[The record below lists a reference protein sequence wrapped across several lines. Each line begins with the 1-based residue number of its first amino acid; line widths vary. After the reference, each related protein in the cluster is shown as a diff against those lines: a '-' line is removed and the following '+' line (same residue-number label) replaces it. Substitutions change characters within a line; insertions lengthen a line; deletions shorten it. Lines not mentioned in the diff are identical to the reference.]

1 MFANDYS
8 QLTKDYTRFEQ
19 AVLFLEQLPRSQRQ
33 EFMLTHNYHQLAE
46 DYARIEK
53 AILFMEQNF
62 RHQPD
67 LKEVA
72 NSVGLSEFHFQR
84 LFSRWAGISPKRF
97 LQFLTVEYAKQLLD
111 ESRSVLEVTYES
123 GLSSPGRLHDLFVTC
138 EAMTPGEFKE
148 QAEGLTIT
156 YGFHPSPFG
165 ESVLAITERGICN
178 LLFISGGNRE
188 EALQELKD
196 TWPKATFRQDPT
208 QTQPFMERIFN
219 PVKHQQ
225 ALPVILK
232 GTNFQ
237 IKVWQALLKIPPGTV
252 VSYEDIATQIGQPGA
267 AQAVG
272 AAAAHNPIGYV
283 IPCHRVIRK
292 MGVFGNYHWGTARK
306 KAILGWEVAQKEGD
320 Q

>member
-1 MFANDYS
+1 MLAN
-8 QLTKDYTRFEQ
+8 
-19 AVLFLEQLPRSQRQ
+19 
-33 EFMLTHNYHQLAE
+33 NYNQLAE

-53 AILFMEQNF
+53 AVLFMEQNF

-72 NSVGLSEFHFQR
+72 NSVGLSEYHFQR

-111 ESRSVLEVTYES
+111 QSRSVLEVTYES

-165 ESVLAITERGICN
+165 ECILAITERGICG
-178 LLFISGGNRE
+178 LLFVSGESRE
-188 EALQELKD
+188 ETLQEIKG
-196 TWPKATFRQDPT
+196 TWSKAIFSEDPA
-208 QTQPFMERIFN
+208 QTRPFVERIFN

-237 IKVWQALLKIPPGTV
+237 IKVWQALLKIPPGSV
-252 VSYEDIATQIGQPGA
+252 VSYEDIAAHIGQPGA

-292 MGVFGNYHWGTARK
+292 IGAFGNYHWGVARK
-306 KAILGWEVAQKEGD
+306 KAILGWEAAQKETVR
-320 Q
+320 